1 MAAASLSA
9 VRLTASHLSHG
20 TGMRHPYLASLLAA
34 ASVAALAACGE
45 TPTSTRN
52 AQVARAT
59 TAPLALSCD
68 INALRTN
75 ARDFAASRQDPLFT
89 VIGDLQQLVKNG
101 PSAAGTDKAF
111 DGLAR
116 LAAIRGTS
124 AQGSSA
130 TGSVFNALTLGFL
143 GCMESY
149 ISANVPGDF
158 SVAGALSPGWMY
170 EVRGKASDAA
180 AGVYE
185 RGESPYWAA
194 EAPQGWAVAST
205 SVAKR
210 FLVYGYRLTDF
221 LTSDPT
227 VGSAFEVSTIPTI
240 ASGKLTLGSQLTI
253 GECEVEVTNTLRVQ
267 HQQTILKEKELS
279 CDAPPAFASLSP
291 APGSSGFSPLRL
303 ARHALDLFTP
313 RTLEATMI
321 IGSVG
326 GGRSVLSPFAVIDM
340 QSVQLAFVDSI
351 VDGRISRPLAYSNG
365 NPVQVQVST
374 LNGSPL
380 SGATVTLSIAG
391 NSSSIAFFQD
401 GSAAASVTVARTTDA
416 NGLATFDNVKLTKAG
431 GYTIL
436 ASGSFDGVPGTST
449 LSNPFN
455 IQNK

>member
-1 MAAASLSA
+1 M
-9 VRLTASHLSHG
+9 
-20 TGMRHPYLASLLAA
+20 
-34 ASVAALAACGE
+34 
-45 TPTSTRN
+45 
-52 AQVARAT
+52 
-59 TAPLALSCD
+59 
-68 INALRTN
+68 I
-75 ARDFAASRQDPLFT
+75 
-89 VIGDLQQLVKNG
+89 VKSG
-101 PSAAGTDKAF
+101 PSTAGTDKAF

-124 AQGSSA
+124 AQSSSA

-143 GCMESY
+143 GCTESY

-221 LTSDPT
+221 LTTDPT

-240 ASGKLTLGSQLTI
+240 ASGKLTLGSPLTI
-253 GECEVEVTNTLRVQ
+253 GECEVELTSTLRVQ
-267 HQQTILKEKELS
+267 HEQMILKEAGLS
-279 CDAPPAFASLSP
+279 CDAPPAFASLS
-291 APGSSGFSPLRL
+291 AMPGSHGFSPLRL
-303 ARHALDLFTP
+303 ARHALDFFTP
-313 RTLEATMI
+313 RTLQATMI

-340 QSVQLAFVDSI
+340 QSVQLAFVHG
-351 VDGRISRPLAYSNG
+351 VADGVTSKPLADTSG
-365 NPVQVQVST
+365 DPAQVRVST

-401 GSAAASVTVARTTDA
+401 GSSAPSVTVARTTDA
-416 NGLATFDNVKLTKAG
+416 NGLATFDDVRLTKAG
-431 GYTIL
+431 GYTIM
-436 ASGSFDGVPGTST
+436 AGGSFDGVPGTST
-449 LSNPFN
+449 LSNSFTL
-455 IQNK
+455 QNR

>member
-1 MAAASLSA
+1 
-9 VRLTASHLSHG
+9 
-20 TGMRHPYLASLLAA
+20 MRHPYLASLLAVA
-34 ASVAALAACGE
+34 CVAALAACGE

-68 INALRTN
+68 ITALRAN
-75 ARDFAASRQDPLFT
+75 ARSFLASNQDPLFT
-89 VIGDLQQLVKNG
+89 IIGDLQQLVRNG
-101 PSAAGTDKAF
+101 PTAAGTDKAF

-124 AQGSSA
+124 AQGSGA
-130 TGSVFNALTLGFL
+130 TGSVFNALTLGFI

-180 AGVYE
+180 AGAYE

-194 EAPQGWAVAST
+194 EAPHGWTVAST
-205 SVAKR
+205 SVGKR
-210 FLVYGYRLTDF
+210 FLIYGYRLTAF
-221 LTSDPT
+221 LTIDPA

-240 ASGKLTLGSQLTI
+240 ASGKLTLGSALTV
-253 GECEVEVTNTLRVQ
+253 GQCEVELTSTLRVQ
-267 HQQTILKEKELS
+267 HQQSILKEVGLA
-279 CDAPPAFASLSP
+279 CAAPPAFASLSA
-291 APGSSGFSPLRL
+291 APGSNGFSPLRL
-303 ARHALDLFTP
+303 AQHALDIFAP
-313 RTLEATMI
+313 RTLDAAMI

-340 QSVQLAFVDSI
+340 QSVQLAFVHGLA
-351 VDGRISRPLAYSNG
+351 DGATSHPLADTSG
-365 NPVQVQVST
+365 NPAQVRVST

-380 SGATVTLSIAG
+380 SGATVTLAIAG

-401 GSAAASVTVARTTDA
+401 GSAAASATVSRITDA
-416 NGLATFDNVKLTKAG
+416 NGLATFDDVRLTKAG
-431 GYTIL
+431 GYTL
-436 ASGSFDGVPGTST
+436 TAGGSFDGVPGTSV

-455 IQNK
+455 VQNR

>member
-1 MAAASLSA
+1 
-9 VRLTASHLSHG
+9 
-20 TGMRHPYLASLLAA
+20 MRHPYLASLLAV

-45 TPTSTRN
+45 TPTSSRN
-52 AQVARAT
+52 PQVARAT
-59 TAPLALSCD
+59 AAPLTLTCD
-68 INALRTN
+68 INGLRAN
-75 ARDFAASRQDPLFT
+75 ARAYVTSNQDPLYT
-89 VIGDLQQLVKNG
+89 IIGALQQLVKNG
-101 PSAAGTDKAF
+101 PTAAGTDMAF

-124 AQGSSA
+124 AQLGTA
-130 TGSVFNALTLGFL
+130 TGATFNALTLGFI

-180 AGVYE
+180 VGAYE

-194 EAPQGWAVAST
+194 EAPQGWSVATT
-205 SVAKR
+205 SQAKR
-210 FLVYGYRLTDF
+210 FLIYGYRLADF
-221 LTSDPT
+221 LTTDPT

-253 GECEVEVTNTLRVQ
+253 GQCEVELTSTLRVQ
-267 HQQTILKEKELS
+267 HQQSILKEAPLTCATPPNFAKLS
-279 CDAPPAFASLSP
+279 VS
-291 APGSSGFSPLRL
+291 PGSNGFSPLRL
-303 ARHALDLFTP
+303 ARHALDIFAP
-313 RTLEATMI
+313 RTLEAAMI

-340 QSVQLAFVDSI
+340 QSVQLAFVHGI
-351 VDGRISRPLAYSNG
+351 ADGVISQPLADTGG
-365 NPVQVQVST
+365 NPAQVRVST

-401 GSAAASVTVARTTDA
+401 GSAAANTTVSRATDA
-416 NGLATFDNVKLTKAG
+416 NGLATFSNVRLTKAG

-436 ASGSFDGVPGTST
+436 AVGSFDGVTGTSV
-449 LSNPFN
+449 LSNAFN